1 MEKSNSIYEQIS
13 KTDELMKEVGQ
24 RMRAV
29 VDRTDKMKDMTAL
42 QATRAKRLN
51 EITDESAVAAKQTLE
66 GAGTVVGITE
76 ELQKLSGGLMSQVDQ
91 FKFGNGS
98 GGTNIDA

>member
-1 MEKSNSIYEQIS
+1 MQ
-13 KTDELMKEVGQ
+13 
-24 RMRAV
+24 AV
-29 VDRTDKMKDMTAL
+29 VDRTGQMKNMTDL

-51 EITDESAVAAKQTLE
+51 EITDESAVSAKQTLE

-76 ELQKLSGGLMSQVDQ
+76 ELQKLSGGLMTQVEQ

-98 GGTNIDA
+98 GIEA